1 MIAKT
6 NILVKGNDSISFTIY
21 RKRKWAEITYY
32 YAFGK
37 CSEETI
43 TCSLPDA
50 DERYED
56 AIQNGYKVG
65 Y

>member
-1 MIAKT
+1 MKART

-32 YAFGK
+32 YAYGK
-37 CSEETI
+37 GSKETV

-56 AIQNGYKVG
+56 AIKNGYKVG

>member
-1 MIAKT
+1 MKART

-21 RKRKWAEITYY
+21 RKKKWAEITYY
-32 YAFGK
+32 YEYNDAK
-37 CSEETI
+37 ETI
-43 TCSLPDA
+43 TCSIPDA

-56 AIQNGYKVG
+56 AIKNGYEVA